1 MNYLYLAIAILFET
15 VATSAMKSSEGFTR
29 PLPSAVVVIGYAVAF
44 YCLSLTLRTI
54 PLGVAYAIWSGV
66 GIALVSLIGWL
77 IFKQT
82 LDVFALTGIAFIV
95 AGVVIMNV
103 FSRTSG
109 H

>member
-15 VATSAMKSSEGFTR
+15 VATSALKSSEGFTK
-29 PLPSAVVVIGYAVAF
+29 PISSIVVLIGYGVAF
-44 YCLSLTLRTI
+44 FCLSLTLRTI

-77 IFKQT
+77 VFKQT
-82 LDVFALTGIAFIV
+82 LDIFAITGMAFIII
-95 AGVVIMNV
+95 GVVIMNV
-103 FSRTSG
+103 FSKTSG